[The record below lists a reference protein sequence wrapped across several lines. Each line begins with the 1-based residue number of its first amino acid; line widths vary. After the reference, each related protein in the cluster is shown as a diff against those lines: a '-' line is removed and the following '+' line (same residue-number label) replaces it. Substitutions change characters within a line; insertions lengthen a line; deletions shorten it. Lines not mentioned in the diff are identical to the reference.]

1 MFSFISSLLTDKK
14 LRYGSAKARLAAVEE
29 LSQQYDPGVIEPL
42 IFALKDKSPDVRTA
56 AARALL
62 RYNTTQAVEPLMV
75 ILRDTSPL
83 ARAAAAETLGH
94 LGDLRAVPH
103 LVGLLRDADLI
114 VRGIAV
120 RSLIRL
126 GWKPE
131 NAPDR
136 VLQILATGELHQLVA
151 MGPEGV
157 GHLLDALRNGTLNK
171 QLTAAKAL
179 TRVNDPRVK
188 PAMLSALKK
197 NLPELRVVALGVLGK
212 NADSETFDQIR
223 PLLQDQNA
231 SVRLAA
237 VEAAS
242 VCGGKRV
249 VPLML
254 KRLKDPSWEV
264 RQAAAK
270 SLGRW
275 RDISAVDGLCQI
287 IQDPDRDVREAV
299 IAALRELADARAI
312 QYLVLSLLDQENV
325 VRTAALA
332 TLFRIN
338 RNWMETG
345 AAHQAIPKI
354 KAALYHDDYW
364 VSNAAAKLLQQ
375 FNVDVAGLHNQE
387 ADAKPE
393 IRSGPSPAYA
403 LFAELIFDRDRDL
416 RMAAAV
422 TLGRLGDKSATTILT
437 TASRDADFTVRQAAI
452 SALAALK

>member
-1 MFSFISSLLTDKK
+1 M
-14 LRYGSAKARLAAVEE
+14 EE
-29 LSQQYDPGVIEPL
+29 LSQQYDSEVVEPL

-83 ARAAAAETLGH
+83 ARAAAAETLGR

-120 RSLIRL
+120 RSLNRL

-157 GHLLDALRNGTLNK
+157 GHLLEALRNGTLNK
-171 QLTAAKAL
+171 QLTAARAL

-188 PAMLSALKK
+188 PAMLAALKK
-197 NLPELRVVALGVLGK
+197 NLPELRAVALGVLEK

-223 PLLQDQNA
+223 PLLQDQDA
-231 SVRLAA
+231 SVRVAA

-254 KRLKDPSWEV
+254 KRLVDPSWEV

-275 RDISAVDGLCQI
+275 RDVSAVDGLCQI
-287 IQDPDRDVREAV
+287 IQDPDHDVREAV
-299 IAALRELADARAI
+299 VTALGELGDARAI
-312 QYLVLSLLDQENV
+312 QYLVLSLLDHESV

-332 TLFRIN
+332 TLNRIN
-338 RNWMETG
+338 QNWMESG

-354 KAALYHDDYW
+354 KAALCHDDYW
-364 VSNAAAKLLQQ
+364 VSNAAVKLLQQ
-375 FNVDVAGLHNQE
+375 FNVDVASLQSQE
-387 ADAKPE
+387 AEVKLE
-393 IRSGPSPAYA
+393 MKSGLSPAYA
-403 LFAELIFDRDRDL
+403 VFAELLFDRDRDL
-416 RMAAAV
+416 RLAAAV
-422 TLGRLGDKSATTILT
+422 SLGRLGEKSAATILS
-437 TASRDADFTVRQAAI
+437 TASRDADFTVRQAAL
-452 SALAALK
+452 SALTVLK